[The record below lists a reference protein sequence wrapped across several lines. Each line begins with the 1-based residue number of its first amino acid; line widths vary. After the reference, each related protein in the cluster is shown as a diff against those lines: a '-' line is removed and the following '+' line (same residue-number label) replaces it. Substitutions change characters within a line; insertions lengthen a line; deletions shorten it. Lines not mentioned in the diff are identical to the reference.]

1 MRVNTEANEQVQE
14 AVFTMKLNRL
24 THTSQKHVFLS
35 GVRLGVCAIELFQK
49 RITFS

>member
-1 MRVNTEANEQVQE
+1 MCLNTEANEQVQE
-14 AVFTMKLNRL
+14 AIFTMKLNRL

-49 RITFS
+49 RITFF